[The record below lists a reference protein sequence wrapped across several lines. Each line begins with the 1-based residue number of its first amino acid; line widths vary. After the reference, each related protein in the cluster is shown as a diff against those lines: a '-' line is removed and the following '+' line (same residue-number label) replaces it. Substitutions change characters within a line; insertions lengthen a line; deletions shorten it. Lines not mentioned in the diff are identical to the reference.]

1 MQQLQLF
8 AWQAAARGNDVHLN
22 ANPTQGE
29 LLHYEF
35 RQKKEE
41 LKDTTKSSI
50 LAQYGG
56 AEYLNSAPK
65 ELRQGQTEDYIE
77 YSRSGQV
84 IKGREKMK
92 AKSKYPEDGMF
103 HCFICSICKKINQLI
118 LYLVYINNHTA
129 VWGSWYDT
137 STGNWGY
144 ACCHSS
150 IHISYCSGLV
160 GIEAAEASSAQQLL
174 ASSFTQPSQQK
185 VDREENAERIER
197 VDQNYSKKRIGEGD
211 VKLDQELL
219 AQSVLDEKKR
229 KSGGMNGD
237 DRSSKKQKSGLGG
250 SHEVTEEELG
260 MYLPFFSKT
269 TPYISLQRLT
279 G

>member
-1 MQQLQLF
+1 M
-8 AWQAAARGNDVHLN
+8 
-22 ANPTQGE
+22 
-29 LLHYEF
+29 
-35 RQKKEE
+35 
-41 LKDTTKSSI
+41 
-50 LAQYGG
+50 
-56 AEYLNSAPK
+56 
-65 ELRQGQTEDYIE
+65 
-77 YSRSGQV
+77 
-84 IKGREKMK
+84 
-92 AKSKYPEDGMF
+92 
-103 HCFICSICKKINQLI
+103 
-118 LYLVYINNHTA
+118 
-129 VWGSWYDT
+129 
-137 STGNWGY
+137 
-144 ACCHSS
+144 
-150 IHISYCSGLV
+150 

>member
-1 MQQLQLF
+1 MVCFVVLSVPLV
-8 AWQAAARGNDVHLN
+8 RNLN
-22 ANPTQGE
+22 RFP
-29 LLHYEF
+29 
-35 RQKKEE
+35 
-41 LKDTTKSSI
+41 
-50 LAQYGG
+50 
-56 AEYLNSAPK
+56 
-65 ELRQGQTEDYIE
+65 
-77 YSRSGQV
+77 
-84 IKGREKMK
+84 
-92 AKSKYPEDGMF
+92 
-103 HCFICSICKKINQLI
+103 
-118 LYLVYINNHTA
+118 YLVYINNHTA

-174 ASSFTQPSQQK
+174 ASSSTQPSQQK
-185 VDREENAERIER
+185 VDTEDGAERVER

-237 DRSSKKQKSGLGG
+237 ERSSKKQKSGQGG

-260 MYLPFFSKT
+260 AFLHLFFCK
-269 TPYISLQRLT
+269 LHLT
-279 G
+279 YRCRGIPDEPTDDRRSHGQLR